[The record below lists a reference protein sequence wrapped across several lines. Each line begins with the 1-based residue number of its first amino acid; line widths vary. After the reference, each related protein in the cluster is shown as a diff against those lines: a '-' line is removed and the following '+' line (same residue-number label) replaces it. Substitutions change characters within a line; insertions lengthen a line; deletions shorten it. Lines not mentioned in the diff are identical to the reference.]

1 MRWWRGRQQSVA
13 SPVMRTKMDPVA
25 DGAVAANC
33 WVGECVVIC
42 FAAVADDDAAGA
54 AIAPRQ
60 MHHGVCA
67 VAVMRQHSLYVVA
80 VAGP

>member
-1 MRWWRGRQQSVA
+1 
-13 SPVMRTKMDPVA
+13 MDPVA

-33 WVGECVVIC
+33 WVGECVAIC
-42 FAAVADDDAAGA
+42 FAAAQPDDAAAAAAA
-54 AIAPRQ
+54 AIALRQ

-67 VAVMRQHSLYVVA
+67 AAVMRQHSLHVVV

>member
-1 MRWWRGRQQSVA
+1 
-13 SPVMRTKMDPVA
+13 MDPAA

-33 WVGECVVIC
+33 WVGEYVAIC
-42 FAAVADDDAAGA
+42 FAAAEADDAAAA
-54 AIAPRQ
+54 AIALRQ

-67 VAVMRQHSLYVVA
+67 ATVMRQHSLHV